1 MSANLLAQET
11 SPYLL
16 QHKDNPVHWRPWG
29 PEALMEA
36 RLSNKPIL
44 LSVGYAACHWC
55 HVMAHE
61 SFEDP
66 QTAQVM
72 NELFVSIKVDREER
86 PDIDTIYQSALAL
99 IGEQGGWPL
108 TMFLT
113 PNGDPFWGGTYFPPE
128 PRYGRPAFRDILAK
142 VAEVYRTQPDAIA
155 QNVTNL
161 REALGKLGQSQA
173 GALIPASLVD
183 RIADRILQ
191 EFDKVHGGL
200 GTAPKFPH
208 ASHYELIWRAY
219 LRSGNAQYRDPVI
232 LSLDKMSQG
241 GIYDHLGGGFAR
253 YSTDQYW
260 LVPHFEKMLYD
271 NAQMVEI
278 LTLVWQETRSP
289 LYAACIAETI
299 GWVLREMIADGG
311 GFAATLDADSEG
323 VEGKFYVW
331 SEAEIDSVLGADSSL
346 FKSYYDVRPGGNWE
360 GHTILNRTHRPQ
372 WPDDTTN
379 AKLAESRQKLL
390 AARDKRVRPGW
401 DDKVLADW
409 NGLMIAAMAQAGVVF
424 EREDWVA
431 AAIRAF
437 DYVVMTMSVR
447 GRLMHSIRR
456 STKRGAGMLDDY
468 AQMARAALMLF
479 EISGEQ
485 KYLEHA
491 EAWVATLDAHF
502 WDDANGGYF
511 FTADDAEGLIV
522 RTRAAHDN
530 ATPSGNGTMAGVLA
544 RLWFVTGKDAYRARA
559 EALISAFAG
568 EISRNFFPLPTLLN
582 SNLLLQHGTQIAI
595 IGEDS
600 DPGLAALLEAVYG
613 VSLPDRIVTVAAPG
627 ETLPETHPAFGK
639 TAVGGKATAYVCVGT
654 VCSLPITEPDPLIAA
669 LKASRVIASAE
680 PMSEAVNGGA
690 S

>member
-1 MSANLLAQET
+1 
-11 SPYLL
+11 
-16 QHKDNPVHWRPWG
+16 
-29 PEALMEA
+29 
-36 RLSNKPIL
+36 
-44 LSVGYAACHWC
+44 
-55 HVMAHE
+55 
-61 SFEDP
+61 
-66 QTAQVM
+66 
-72 NELFVSIKVDREER
+72 
-86 PDIDTIYQSALAL
+86 
-99 IGEQGGWPL
+99 
-108 TMFLT
+108 
-113 PNGDPFWGGTYFPPE
+113 
-128 PRYGRPAFRDILAK
+128 
-142 VAEVYRTQPDAIA
+142 
-155 QNVTNL
+155 
-161 REALGKLGQSQA
+161 
-173 GALIPASLVD
+173 
-183 RIADRILQ
+183 
-191 EFDKVHGGL
+191 
-200 GTAPKFPH
+200 
-208 ASHYELIWRAY
+208 
-219 LRSGNAQYRDPVI
+219 
-232 LSLDKMSQG
+232 
-241 GIYDHLGGGFAR
+241 
-253 YSTDQYW
+253 
-260 LVPHFEKMLYD
+260 
-271 NAQMVEI
+271 
-278 LTLVWQETRSP
+278 
-289 LYAACIAETI
+289 
-299 GWVLREMIADGG
+299 
-311 GFAATLDADSEG
+311 
-323 VEGKFYVW
+323 
-331 SEAEIDSVLGADSSL
+331 
-346 FKSYYDVRPGGNWE
+346 
-360 GHTILNRTHRPQ
+360 
-372 WPDDTTN
+372 
-379 AKLAESRQKLL
+379 
-390 AARDKRVRPGW
+390 
-401 DDKVLADW
+401 
-409 NGLMIAAMAQAGVVF
+409 MIAAMAQAGVVF

-654 VCSLPITEPDPLIAA
+654 VCSLPITEPDQLIAA

>member
-1 MSANLLAQET
+1 
-11 SPYLL
+11 
-16 QHKDNPVHWRPWG
+16 
-29 PEALMEA
+29 MEA
-36 RLSNKPIL
+36 RLANKPIL

-61 SFEDP
+61 SFEDTE
-66 QTAQVM
+66 TARVM
-72 NELFVSIKVDREER
+72 NDLFVSIKVDREER

-99 IGEQGGWPL
+99 TGEQGGWPL

-113 PNGDPFWGGTYFPPE
+113 PNGEPFWGGTYFPPE
-128 PRYGRPAFRDILAK
+128 PRYGRPGFRDVLAK

-155 QNVTNL
+155 QNVTSL
-161 REALGKLGQSQA
+161 REGLGKLAQSQT
-173 GALIPASLVD
+173 GTLIPASLVD
-183 RIADRILQ
+183 RIAERILQ
-191 EFDKVHGGL
+191 EFDLVHGGL

-208 ASHYELIWRAY
+208 ASHFELIWRAY
-219 LRSGNAQYRDPVI
+219 LRGGNTQFRDAVI

-278 LTLVWQETRSP
+278 LSLVWQETRSP
-289 LYAACIAETI
+289 LYEARIAETI

-323 VEGKFYVW
+323 VEGKYYVW
-331 SEAEIDSVLGADSSL
+331 SEAEIDSLLGADSSV
-346 FKSYYDVRPGGNWE
+346 FKGYYDVRPGGNWE
-360 GHTILNRTHRPQ
+360 GHTILNRTHRPL
-372 WPDDTTN
+372 WPDEATD
-379 AKLAESRQKLL
+379 AKLAECRRTLL

-409 NGLMIAAMAQAGVVF
+409 NGMMIAAMAQAGVVF

-437 DYVVMTMSVR
+437 DYVVMTMNVR

-468 AQMARAALMLF
+468 AQMARAALMLH
-479 EISGEQ
+479 EISGER
-485 KYLEHA
+485 KYLDHA

-502 WDDANGGYF
+502 WDAQNGGYF

-544 RLWFVTGKDAYRARA
+544 RLWYVTGKDAYRTRA
-559 EALISAFAG
+559 ESLIAAFAG
-568 EISRNFFPLPTLLN
+568 EIARNFFPLPTLLN
-582 SNLLLQHGTQIAI
+582 NNLLLQHAVQVVV

-600 DPGLAALLEAVYG
+600 DADLAALLEAPYG
-613 VSLPDRIVTVAAPG
+613 VSLPDRIIIVADPG
-627 ETLPETHPAFGK
+627 DRLPETHPAFGK
-639 TAVGGKATAYVCVGT
+639 TTVEGKAAAYVCIGT
-654 VCSLPITEPDPLIAA
+654 TCSLPITDPAQLVTA
-669 LKASRVIASAE
+669 LKDSRVL
-680 PMSEAVNGGA
+680 SEAAQSEATHDG
-690 S
+690 